1 MEREVARLGGDGLS
15 TYVGAD
21 WSIEKLKEKQI
32 KERQFLF
39 TLIKMIKNLIKMK
52 TNFSTGHNKLGL
64 RR

>member
-1 MEREVARLGGDGLS
+1 MAWLGGDGSS

-21 WSIEKLKEKQI
+21 WSIEKLKEKQF

-39 TLIKMIKNLIKMK
+39 KLIKMIKNLIKMK
-52 TNFSTGHNKLGL
+52 TNVPTGHNKLGP